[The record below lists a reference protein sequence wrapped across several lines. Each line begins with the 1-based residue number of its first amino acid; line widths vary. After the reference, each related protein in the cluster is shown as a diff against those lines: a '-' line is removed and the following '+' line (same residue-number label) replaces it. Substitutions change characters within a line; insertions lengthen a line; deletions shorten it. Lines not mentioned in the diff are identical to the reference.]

1 MLLVNRTEE
10 GDPRMV
16 KSSSASGASR
26 VDEALAQLRRRIE
39 QRKLMP
45 GEALR
50 LDALGQEL
58 QMSVQ
63 PIREALRLLESEG
76 LVERSI
82 NRGVV
87 VAKVSLE
94 QVIEL
99 SCIRTIIEPI
109 MVSLATVRATT
120 ADLSAIRASHEEIRQ
135 LIQEEAPWDEI
146 IPRTIEWHLQVYA
159 AARSRYLSD
168 FVARIWTAVRINSAW
183 RNSHAVDTV
192 LEHERLLTAM
202 EARDPA
208 GAARAMRLH
217 VRESVIGHLE
227 GFSGE
232 SNTLLAN
239 AIATYDAMLEQID
252 PTSMLAAA
260 QDAV

>member
-1 MLLVNRTEE
+1 MARSPNDVAR
-10 GDPRMV
+10 V
-16 KSSSASGASR
+16 SR
-26 VDEALAQLRRRIE
+26 VDDALAQLRARIE

-50 LDALGQEL
+50 LDALSQEL

-87 VAKVSLE
+87 VAKVTLE

-99 SCIRTIIEPI
+99 CCIRTVIEPI
-109 MVSLATVRATT
+109 MVGLATVRATPD
-120 ADLSAIRASHEEIRQ
+120 DLAAIRASHMRIKD
-135 LIQEEAPWDEI
+135 LMASGAPWDDI
-146 IPRTIEWHLQVYA
+146 IPLTVEWHLEVYA

-168 FVARIWTAVRINSAW
+168 FVSRVWTAIRIHSAW
-183 RNSHAVDTV
+183 RNSHAADTIV
-192 LEHERLLTAM
+192 EHERILEAM
-202 EARDPA
+202 EDRDPVE
-208 GAARAMRLH
+208 AARAMRQH

-227 GFSGE
+227 GYSGE
-232 SNTLLAN
+232 SNPLLSN
-239 AIATYDAMLEQID
+239 AIATYEALLGQVD
-252 PTSMLAAA
+252 PYVAPSQSATARSQVA
-260 QDAV
+260 DD